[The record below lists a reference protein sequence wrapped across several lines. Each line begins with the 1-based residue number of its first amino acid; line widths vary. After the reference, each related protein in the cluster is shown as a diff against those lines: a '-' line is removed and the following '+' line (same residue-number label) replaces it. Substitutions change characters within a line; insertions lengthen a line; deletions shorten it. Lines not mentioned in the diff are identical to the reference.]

1 MSVASQ
7 RRLARE
13 QDQAVLGELL
23 HSLSQ
28 PLTTLRCS
36 LELST
41 DEIAGSPQDTI
52 AGALEQTDRVIALV
66 RLMREYLDAETD
78 GITQSS
84 ASLLPVL
91 RAVVEQ
97 LAPIAHEREV
107 LLTVTGSC
115 EAILELAEP
124 RLRLALQYLVRRL
137 IEEQPRHGDVTLQLE
152 QSASGAELWAHVRE
166 TPTTTTV
173 RQDSF
178 RTTLHNVQRV
188 VAQRL
193 LESGGASLV
202 FSGDGHSGFL
212 LRVMRS
218 PRAA

>member
-107 LLTVTGSC
+107 LLTVAGSC

-193 LESGGASLV
+193 LESGGASLL

>member
-212 LRVMRS
+212 LRVVRS

>member
-41 DEIAGSPQDTI
+41 DEIVGSPQDAI

-107 LLTVTGSC
+107 LLTVAGSC

-212 LRVMRS
+212 LRVVRS

>member
-107 LLTVTGSC
+107 LLTVAGSC
-115 EAILELAEP
+115 EAILGLAEP